1 MVGGPMKRPPNAS
14 HPDDLETV
22 LEHFNAH
29 FRHRYRLP
37 AVTAEALRRDVEDL
51 DDLLADLA
59 TARADGV
66 ADASCALIARIV
78 LSVVPRYAIGL
89 LTEPEHLTVLAPD
102 EGDEGSYL
110 GGHVLLFNPLGGRDN
125 WTAMARWF
133 RQYGGTNAR
142 RTLLAGLA
150 SEERPDE
157 AANHEL
163 LMRAAST
170 HGRAIVLPP
179 DEAFS
184 GERAAEVSYIY
195 GVPVETLRAWKQ
207 QRRSDLAAK
216 RPGAPR
222 RNR

>member
-1 MVGGPMKRPPNAS
+1 MVGGPMKRPPKAP

-22 LEHFNAH
+22 MEHFNAH

-59 TARADGV
+59 TAHADGV

-78 LSVVPRYAIGL
+78 LSIVPQYAIGL
-89 LTEPEHLTVLAPD
+89 LTGGEHLTVLGPD
-102 EGDEGSYL
+102 EGDKDSY
-110 GGHVLLFNPLGGRDN
+110 GNHVLLVNPLGGRDN
-125 WTAMARWF
+125 WRAMARWF

-157 AANHEL
+157 AANLEL
-163 LMRAAST
+163 LMSAAST
-170 HGRAIVLPP
+170 HGRAIALPP

-195 GVPVETLRAWKQ
+195 RVPVDTLRSWKQ
-207 QRRSDLAAK
+207 RYRSGLAAK
-216 RPGAPR
+216 KPGAPR
-222 RNR
+222 KNR